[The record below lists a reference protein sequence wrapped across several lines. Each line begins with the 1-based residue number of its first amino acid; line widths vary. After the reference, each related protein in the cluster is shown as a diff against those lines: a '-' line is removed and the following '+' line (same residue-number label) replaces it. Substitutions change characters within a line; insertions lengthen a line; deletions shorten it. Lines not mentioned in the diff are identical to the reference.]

1 MYFIMLYLI
10 LLLSCQENTQPHQR
24 LPNEIN
30 ILVSI
35 DYMRIFYYQVS
46 EIMYYFPENILT

>member
-1 MYFIMLYLI
+1 MLYLI